1 MDKSPALENFMNKMA
16 VMQGKGQPKMSATTM
31 KIGSGGLEKRIANN
45 ERKITAIKNIT
56 EKLRDENLS
65 DLEKKLFT
73 EDLYKLIDQLEV
85 PELVS
90 PEQLMGEVNNVNI
103 S

>member
-1 MDKSPALENFMNKMA
+1 M
-16 VMQGKGQPKMSATTM
+16 
-31 KIGSGGLEKRIANN
+31 GLVEC
-45 ERKITAIKNIT
+45 ITAIKNIT
-56 EKLRDENLS
+56 EKLRDSNLS

-85 PELVS
+85 PVLVN

>member
-1 MDKSPALENFMNKMA
+1 M
-16 VMQGKGQPKMSATTM
+16 
-31 KIGSGGLEKRIANN
+31 GLVEC
-45 ERKITAIKNIT
+45 ITAIKNIT
-56 EKLRDENLS
+56 KKLRDSNLS

-90 PEQLMGEVNNVNI
+90 PEQLMGEVNNDNI

>member
-1 MDKSPALENFMNKMA
+1 M
-16 VMQGKGQPKMSATTM
+16 
-31 KIGSGGLEKRIANN
+31 GLVEC
-45 ERKITAIKNIT
+45 ITAIKNIT
-56 EKLRDENLS
+56 EKLRDSNLS

>member
-1 MDKSPALENFMNKMA
+1 M
-16 VMQGKGQPKMSATTM
+16 
-31 KIGSGGLEKRIANN
+31 GLVEC
-45 ERKITAIKNIT
+45 ITAIKNIT
-56 EKLRDENLS
+56 GKLRDSNLS

-85 PELVS
+85 PVLVN
-90 PEQLMGEVNNVNI
+90 PEQLMGEVNNDNI

>member
-1 MDKSPALENFMNKMA
+1 M
-16 VMQGKGQPKMSATTM
+16 
-31 KIGSGGLEKRIANN
+31 GLVEC
-45 ERKITAIKNIT
+45 ITAIKNIT

-73 EDLYKLIDQLEV
+73 GDLYKLIDQLEV

-90 PEQLMGEVNNVNI
+90 PEQLMGEVNKVNI

>member
-1 MDKSPALENFMNKMA
+1 MGFVEC
-16 VMQGKGQPKMSATTM
+16 
-31 KIGSGGLEKRIANN
+31 
-45 ERKITAIKNIT
+45 ITAIKNIT
-56 EKLRDENLS
+56 GKLRDSNLS

-85 PELVS
+85 PVLVN
-90 PEQLMGEVNNVNI
+90 PEQLMGEVNNDNI

>member
-1 MDKSPALENFMNKMA
+1 M
-16 VMQGKGQPKMSATTM
+16 
-31 KIGSGGLEKRIANN
+31 GLVEC
-45 ERKITAIKNIT
+45 ITAIKNIT

-73 EDLYKLIDQLEV
+73 GDLYKLIDQLEV

>member
-1 MDKSPALENFMNKMA
+1 M
-16 VMQGKGQPKMSATTM
+16 
-31 KIGSGGLEKRIANN
+31 GLVEC
-45 ERKITAIKNIT
+45 ITAIKNIT
-56 EKLRDENLS
+56 EKLRDCNLS

>member
-1 MDKSPALENFMNKMA
+1 M
-16 VMQGKGQPKMSATTM
+16 
-31 KIGSGGLEKRIANN
+31 GLVEC
-45 ERKITAIKNIT
+45 ITAIKNIT